1 MIRTPSAGHSVY
13 RPAGGSAAAGT
24 SIREG
29 RQTQQRDNREQASQ
43 ATGRLTRASGW
54 QVTEL
59 ITAVCVL
66 AVTGLRC
73 ACSQG
78 PEGGGAAASAPD
90 GRNAAASSRIRASPR
105 VALATTPQRW
115 PVPRPIP
122 GSARARLSASLRSV
136 SQHQARLQDL
146 SLPRAPTEPAT
157 AAAHGVG
164 EREAR
169 LQDLSLV
176 EGGART
182 HAAASPGHCQSASLR
197 SAGQRQ
203 GQLQEVQKPGCCCKP
218 ALLLRASSH
227 DLSFAEGVFA
237 TMLQGAQG
245 CCHS

>member
-1 MIRTPSAGHSVY
+1 M
-13 RPAGGSAAAGT
+13 
-24 SIREG
+24 
-29 RQTQQRDNREQASQ
+29 
-43 ATGRLTRASGW
+43 RARSDW
-54 QVTEL
+54 PP
-59 ITAVCVL
+59 VCVL
-66 AVTGLRC
+66 AGTG
-73 ACSQG
+73 
-78 PEGGGAAASAPD
+78 GGGAAASAPD

-157 AAAHGVG
+157 AAAHCLGGRQKSHINFPPDYPFGLAVAKIRTSISPRTTPSGPAALTTMPQRAPGCCQCASLRSVG
-164 EREAR
+164 QREAR

>member
-1 MIRTPSAGHSVY
+1 MPVSALTVAAPPSRSMMIRTPSAGHSVY

-43 ATGRLTRASGW
+43 ATGRLTSASGW

-122 GSARARLSASLRSV
+122 GSARARLLLIRKPAQRQPASSATAGS
-136 SQHQARLQDL
+136 
-146 SLPRAPTEPAT
+146 EPA
-157 AAAHGVG
+157 
-164 EREAR
+164 
-169 LQDLSLV
+169 
-176 EGGART
+176 
-182 HAAASPGHCQSASLR
+182 
-197 SAGQRQ
+197 
-203 GQLQEVQKPGCCCKP
+203 
-218 ALLLRASSH
+218 
-227 DLSFAEGVFA
+227 
-237 TMLQGAQG
+237 
-245 CCHS
+245 